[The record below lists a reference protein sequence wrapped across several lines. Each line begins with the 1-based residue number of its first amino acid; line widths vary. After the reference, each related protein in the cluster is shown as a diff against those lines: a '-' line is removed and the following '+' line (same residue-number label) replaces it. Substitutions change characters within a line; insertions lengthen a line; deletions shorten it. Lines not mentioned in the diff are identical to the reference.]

1 MSPKPNRLL
10 QFTITY
16 IYSTLHQFLSI
27 VFQLLYVQTHTH
39 THGQTKLKTIPALP
53 AQLDGMQVINANKL
67 KALWPQ
73 KDTTQ
78 QSKMLANSID
88 ELAKQLKS
96 LPTVL

>member
-1 MSPKPNRLL
+1 
-10 QFTITY
+10 
-16 IYSTLHQFLSI
+16 
-27 VFQLLYVQTHTH
+27 
-39 THGQTKLKTIPALP
+39 LP